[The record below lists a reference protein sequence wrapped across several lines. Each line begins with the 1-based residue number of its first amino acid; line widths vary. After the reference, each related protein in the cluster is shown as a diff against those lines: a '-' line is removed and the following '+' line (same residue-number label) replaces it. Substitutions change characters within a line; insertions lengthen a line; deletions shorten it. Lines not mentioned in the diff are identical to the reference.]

1 MINKHIN
8 EGNNVILDK
17 TLKTMGNAEKL
28 IKKLKDKGYEV
39 HLLASLVDAD
49 VAIGRAHQRF
59 KEIKRFMP
67 YELIAKSSSK
77 IKANVMK
84 LRDKVDSYAFVDN
97 NNNFAVGGEP
107 FKVETV

>member
-1 MINKHIN
+1 
-8 EGNNVILDK
+8 
-17 TLKTMGNAEKL
+17 
-28 IKKLKDKGYEV
+28 
-39 HLLASLVDAD
+39 
-49 VAIGRAHQRF
+49 
-59 KEIKRFMP
+59 MP